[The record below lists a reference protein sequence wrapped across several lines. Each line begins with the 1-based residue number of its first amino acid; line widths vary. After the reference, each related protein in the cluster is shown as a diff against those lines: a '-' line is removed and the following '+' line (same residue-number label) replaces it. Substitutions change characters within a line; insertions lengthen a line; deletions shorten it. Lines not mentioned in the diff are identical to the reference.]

1 MEGSFGT
8 RLQQWR
14 ERLRPE
20 VYWILNDDLM
30 MGLAAVLAAVV
41 ILPLVFDFT
50 PTMLLIFEG
59 VNYLV
64 VAAFLA
70 EYLLKLF
77 VARSRLQYIANPW
90 HILDVAIIAIAALDF
105 VESGYVPFIE
115 IEQGTYSPFFKMSRL
130 LFALVV
136 AGRTVERAMPEPPQ
150 RPAQLQLPGLEISAL
165 DEKGQVS
172 RLSDKDAL
180 SISSRDDKARWIDIQ
195 NLREDRLDCVAE
207 ALNIPSYVLESKL
220 IKESFPRIDC
230 FQDYAAIF
238 LWDSRLQ
245 PLSSDKKVDVFQN
258 GMLVIYAD
266 KKIFTIS
273 TGKSD
278 LFDRVRGEG
287 WPIGGDLSL
296 MALYAILRCKI
307 KDYEDIVRAIETK
320 TLELEAIPVNKT
332 YPKFL
337 EETFQFRKEIQNT
350 VNNLWHFKQVL
361 EYAKLNKV
369 AIKGFKEEHLA
380 YLDILQGETDYM
392 YETALNIRESLHS
405 LIDLHINTVSYDIN
419 RVMKVLAVITCLGLI
434 PAIIGGLL
442 GVNLM
447 DEPYQMTIFEVFF
460 LVFSLMLLGSYAFYK
475 LNWLR

>member
-1 MEGSFGT
+1 MEGSFAR
-8 RLQQWR
+8 RLKQWH
-14 ERLRPE
+14 ERLRPQ

-30 MGLAAVLAAVV
+30 MALAAVLAVVV
-41 ILPLVFDFT
+41 ILPLIFDFT

-64 VAAFLA
+64 VAVFLA

-77 VARSRLQYIANPW
+77 VAKSRLQYIANPW

-115 IEQGTYSPFFKMSRL
+115 IEQGTYTPFFKLSRL

-150 RPAQLQLPGLEISAL
+150 KPAEQHLPGLKISTL
-165 DEKGQVS
+165 DEKGLVG
-172 RLSDKDAL
+172 RLSDRDAL
-180 SISSRDDKARWIDIQ
+180 TLSSRDGKARWIDIQ
-195 NLREDRLDCVAE
+195 NLREESLDCVAE
-207 ALNIPSYVLESKL
+207 ALNIPRFVLESKL
-220 IKESFPRIDC
+220 IKESFPRIDY
-230 FQDYAAIF
+230 FQDFVAIF
-238 LWDSRLQ
+238 LWDSLLQ
-245 PLSSDKKVDVFQN
+245 TSNSDKKLDVLQN

-287 WPIGGDLSL
+287 WPITGDLSL
-296 MALYAILRCKI
+296 VALYAILRRKI
-307 KDYEDIVRAIETK
+307 RDYEDIVRAIETR
-320 TLELEAIPVNKT
+320 TLELEAIPVNRT
-332 YPKFL
+332 YPRFL

-361 EYAKLNKV
+361 EYAKLNK
-369 AIKGFKEEHLA
+369 AALKGLKEEHLA
-380 YLDILQGETDYM
+380 YLDILRGETDYM
-392 YETALNIRESLHS
+392 YETAQNIRESLHS

-447 DEPYQMTIFEVFF
+447 DEPYHMTIQEVFF

-475 LNWLR
+475 LGWLR